1 MRIAA
6 WLTYNG
12 APFSGFA
19 RQNGQRTVQG
29 SIEEALELLFH
40 REVETTCAGRTD
52 TGVHALCQVVSF
64 DLLPDEWFRRKPDTL
79 LRSLNALTHEAISF
93 REVRPMPEDF
103 SARFSAMS
111 REYHYYLCTDDAPP
125 LLMESFCWHV
135 AKPLDIEAMRNAAH
149 YLIGEHD
156 FKSFCMAVSAKGK
169 PTKRFV
175 SEVSFTQEQIW
186 NSNFIRIRVVGNA
199 FLHSMVRTMVG
210 TLALVGAGKRPP
222 EWVKEVLEARN
233 RQAAGQNAPA
243 QGLVLWN
250 VVYPEEDFYY
260 DPRPSEHRGE
270 VVTERSLSDAIEE
283 IALFEAD
290 TEELP
295 RVHEPSDKQ
304 SGKGGKRAK
313 KAVKA
318 AKGAKATKAVKSADK
333 EAREVKA
340 SPWSKW
346 WQEKEHAREMV
357 IPRGPNLEGAMVDPV
372 ASASALPVNKATQAT
387 KPKAQS
393 VVPSGA
399 AHTEVP
405 AKGKKAEEQPAA
417 ASKAPKA
424 SKSAKAK
431 QPNSFAAELKQTL
444 PGFDTEATQAD
455 GDSTEPLP
463 TQSPTVLTAAGA
475 RARRRAR
482 EANQ

>member
-40 REVETTCAGRTD
+40 RQIETTCAGRTD
-52 TGVHALCQVVSF
+52 AGVHALCQVVSF

-79 LRSLNALTHEAISF
+79 LRSLNALTHEAIAF
-93 REVRPMPEDF
+93 RDVRPMPEEF

-111 REYHYYLCTDDAPP
+111 REYHYYICTDDAPP
-125 LLMESFCWHV
+125 LLMEAFCWHV

-186 NSNFIRIRVVGNA
+186 NSNFIRVRVVGNA

-222 EWVKEVLEARN
+222 EWVREVLEARN

-260 DPRPSEHRGE
+260 DPRPSAHRGE

-295 RVHEPSDKQ
+295 RVHEAPGKK
-304 SGKGGKRAK
+304 SGKGPKRKKPAK
-313 KAVKA
+313 ASVKTTDKTA
-318 AKGAKATKAVKSADK
+318 AKDASKPSEKGP
-333 EAREVKA
+333 RESKGL
-340 SPWSKW
+340 WSKW
-346 WQEKEHAREMV
+346 WQEKEQAREMV
-357 IPRGPNLEGAMVDPV
+357 IPRGPNLEGATVDPV
-372 ASASALPVNKATQAT
+372 ASASAMPVKNA
-387 KPKAQS
+387 KPAVPEKPVKGAHGSDAGLAQ
-393 VVPSGA
+393 
-399 AHTEVP
+399 
-405 AKGKKAEEQPAA
+405 GKKASSPG
-417 ASKAPKA
+417 ST
-424 SKSAKAK
+424 
-431 QPNSFAAELKQTL
+431 PNRSFAAELEQSL
-444 PGFDTEATQAD
+444 PGFTPEDATSDA
-455 GDSTEPLP
+455 DSTEPLP
-463 TQSPTVLTAAGA
+463 SQSPTVLTAAGA

-482 EANQ
+482 EANNS